1 MTQRLTE
8 HHLSAGTSGSAPFS
22 VAVTPESADWS
33 ASSLWVLTV
42 APGQQVDLDS
52 GRDEIMILPLSGSTT
67 VASAGTRFHLAGRAS
82 VFHGP
87 SDFAY
92 VGIDSQYSVHSEAGG
107 RFALC
112 GARAETTLPF
122 RYVAAAEVAVEL
134 RGAGSCSRQVH
145 NFGTADTFEADS
157 LIACEVITPGGN
169 WSSYPSHKHDENT
182 PEETALEEIY
192 YFEIAE
198 GDTGTPGFGYHR
210 VYGTTERPIDVLAE
224 VRTGDVVLVPHGYH
238 GPSVAAPGY
247 PMYYL
252 NVMAG
257 PGTERAWKITD
268 DPAHTWIRDSWAHQD
283 IDPRLPINTGPVPTS
298 EPRGA

>member
-52 GRDEIMILPLSGSTT
+52 GRDEIMVLPLSGSAT

-169 WSSYPSHKHDENT
+169 WSSYAPTGGAVTPAHFQVLDTRDTLLAPYPVRWESWSMVSQNELEFIVPS
-182 PEETALEEIY
+182 
-192 YFEIAE
+192 
-198 GDTGTPGFGYHR
+198 G
-210 VYGTTERPIDVLAE
+210 LAE
-224 VRTGDVVLVPHGYH
+224 CQAERVHLTELADEVRVGIEVGSKAEP
-238 GPSVAAPGY
+238 GPPCEA
-247 PMYYL
+247 
-252 NVMAG
+252 
-257 PGTERAWKITD
+257 
-268 DPAHTWIRDSWAHQD
+268 
-283 IDPRLPINTGPVPTS
+283 
-298 EPRGA
+298 

>member
-1 MTQRLTE
+1 MTQRLTG

-52 GRDEIMILPLSGSTT
+52 GRDEIMVLPLSGSAA

-92 VGIDSQYSVHSEAGG
+92 VGIDSQYSVHSESGG

-122 RYVAAAEVAVEL
+122 RYVPAAEVAVEL

-210 VYGTTERPIDVLAE
+210 VYGTPERPIDVLAE

-257 PGTERAWKITD
+257 PGTERSWKITD
-268 DPAHTWIRDSWAHQD
+268 DPAHTWIRDSWADQD
-283 IDPRLPINTGPVPTS
+283 IDPRLPINTGPVPAS